1 MSFWPFSNL
10 FPGTNYDRLNLDW
23 IMQTLKSASDS
34 VTASEQA
41 SRDSAA
47 AIVTANEAKEIA
59 TQAATAVIGDGAVT
73 WAKLAAAVQQMITDL
88 QTGLA
93 ALTGRVSNNESAITS
108 QASQI
113 SDLETTDT
121 QMQSSLD
128 TLSSTV
134 SSQGGRITS
143 NSNTIN
149 QQASQIGDLD
159 GRVTALEAGGG
170 GSGGGSTTDMVT
182 IGPNDR
188 QDGVTLA
195 CSTAYKMTRGM
206 VEIFMDFYPKN
217 SGGTFTTLFT
227 LPEGMR
233 PARTIIMPVWIIN
246 VDQGIA
252 ANRWVAVY
260 TDGRVGY
267 ASQGS
272 GEYNRFYWYITFPA
286 PAT

>member
-10 FPGTNYDRLNLDW
+10 FPGTNYDRINLDW
-23 IMQTLKSASDS
+23 IMQTIKSAADS
-34 VTASEQA
+34 VAASEQA
-41 SRDSAA
+41 SRDSAE
-47 AIVTANEAKEIA
+47 AIQTAEEAKEIA
-59 TQAATAVIGDGAVT
+59 TQAATGVIGDGAVT
-73 WAKLAAAVQQMITDL
+73 WVKLAAAVQQMITDL

-93 ALTGRVSNNESAITS
+93 ALTGRVSNNESTITS
-108 QASQI
+108 QASAI
-113 SDLETTDT
+113 SDLETADT

-128 TLSSTV
+128 TLSGTV
-134 SSQGGRITS
+134 TSQGGRITS
-143 NSNTIN
+143 NSNSIN

-159 GRVTALEAGGG
+159 GRVSALEAGGG
-170 GSGGGSTTDMVT
+170 GGSGGTTEMVT

-206 VEIFMDFYPKN
+206 VEIFFDFYPKN

-233 PARTIIMPVWIIN
+233 PARNIIMPVWIIN

-252 ANRWVAVY
+252 ANRWIAVY
-260 TDGRVGY
+260 ADGRVGY

-272 GEYNRFYWYITFPA
+272 GEYNRFYWYVSFPA
-286 PAT
+286 PST